1 MENFDRTVLL
11 GIVLD
16 LPNSSTLSLL
26 KESLV
31 KYLVDSGM
39 TSRMYVALPDAQIP
53 KDQGESVYCVSTY
66 KTPVSFNVGTAFK
79 DAVTIIGE
87 RNEDCEKY
95 VVLITDNFVAPK
107 NQMYRKPMMM
117 NSIRGYDSKIIVFGL
132 SNADKV
138 VLKSI
143 ATNNESQYF
152 DLDDPSTIGAELTRI
167 LEK

>member
-1 MENFDRTVLL
+1 MENFDRTVLW

-16 LPNSSTLSLL
+16 LPNSSTLNLL

-39 TSRMYVALPDAQIP
+39 TARMYVALPEAQIP
-53 KDQGESVYCVSTY
+53 RDQGESVYFVSTY
-66 KTPVSFNVGTAFK
+66 KPPVNFNVGTAFK

-87 RNEDCEKY
+87 RNENCEKY
-95 VVLITDNFVAPK
+95 VVLITDNFLAPK

-117 NSIRGYDSKIIVFGL
+117 NLVRGYDSKIIVFGL
-132 SNADKV
+132 ANADRV

-167 LEK
+167 LET